1 MTWQENGISAGAA
14 ILTEEEIQALTKK
27 LAAQISGAYQGKEL
41 VVLGVLKGA
50 FIFMA
55 DLIRQI
61 PLPLTCEFMR
71 VSSYDAT
78 GHPSELRLDFAE
90 TESVAGKH
98 VLVLEDIVDTG
109 RTLGFIQ
116 DHLKEAGAKSVKFC
130 ALIRMEDA
138 PKEPPVDFLGL
149 TLEKG
154 YIIGYG
160 MDLGGRF
167 RNLPWIQ
174 LKP

>member
-1 MTWQENGISAGAA
+1 MTWQENGIHASAA
-14 ILTEEEIQALTKK
+14 ILSEEQIQALTQK
-27 LAAQISGAYQGKEL
+27 LATQITEAYQGKEL

-50 FIFMA
+50 FVFMA

-61 PLPLTCEFMR
+61 TLPLTCEFMR
-71 VSSYDAT
+71 VSSYDAA
-78 GHPSELRLDFAE
+78 GHPGELRLDFAE
-90 TESVAGKH
+90 TESVADKH

-130 ALIRMEDA
+130 ALIRMEQA
-138 PKEPPVDFLGL
+138 PKDPPVDFLGV
-149 TLEKG
+149 TLSKG

-174 LKP
+174 RKP